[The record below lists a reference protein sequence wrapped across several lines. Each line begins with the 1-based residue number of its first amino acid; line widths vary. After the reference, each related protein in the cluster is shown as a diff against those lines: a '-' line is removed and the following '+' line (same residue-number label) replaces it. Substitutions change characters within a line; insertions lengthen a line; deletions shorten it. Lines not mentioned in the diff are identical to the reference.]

1 MMEKPKVVVAE
12 VIAAAGLEALARA
25 CIVDNA
31 AGVERAELLLRLRD
45 AHGLVVRSAT
55 QVDAELLAAAPKLS
69 VVGRAGVGVDNI
81 DLKAATAQGVLV
93 VNAPTANTISAAEHA
108 MALILS
114 QARNVPRADAAL
126 RSGTWDRTSFQGVEL
141 HGKTLGILGMGR
153 IGSLVAERARA
164 FGMNLIGYDPFVS
177 PDIASRL
184 GVQIV
189 EDVSDL
195 YAVADFITVH
205 LPKTRET
212 ESMLDAGAFSSMKPG
227 VRIVNTSRG
236 GIIVEADLAEAV
248 RNGHVAGAGL
258 DVFAV
263 EPLTASPLFELPQV
277 VLTPHLGASTVEAQ
291 DKAGTDVATAVAAA
305 LSGELVLSA
314 VNVDLGRE
322 VSPEIRAYLPL
333 VENLA
338 RVFVGIA
345 KGLPA
350 VVTLRMEGRIAEFP
364 ATPLRLAALKG
375 ALSEASTDTVSYVN
389 ASSIAEDHGIQ
400 IVEEKA
406 KDARDYVSLVQLSG
420 IFNGQ
425 PVSVSGTI
433 TRKGPVFVEIQG
445 LELELPMHRNLLM
458 VRNQDAPGLI
468 GRVGTFLGDLNVNIS
483 DMVVGRM
490 PGTGEAA
497 MMGVATDSV
506 VTDAQV
512 EALRKLDGIITARF
526 VQLPDA

>member
-1 MMEKPKVVVAE
+1 MEKPKVVVAE
-12 VIAAAGLEALARA
+12 VIAAAGLETLERS
-25 CIVDNA
+25 CVVDDA
-31 AGVERAELLLRLRD
+31 SGVDRAELMRRLHD
-45 AHGLVVRSAT
+45 AKGLVVRSAT
-55 QVDAELLAAAPKLS
+55 MVDAELLAAAPKLT

-114 QARNVPRADAAL
+114 QARNVPRADAVL
-126 RSGTWDRTSFQGVEL
+126 RSGVWDRTSFQGVEL
-141 HGKTLGILGMGR
+141 HGKTLGILGLGR

-164 FGMNLIGYDPFVS
+164 FGMTLIGFDPFVS
-177 PDIASRL
+177 PEVASRM
-184 GVQIV
+184 GVDVV
-189 EDVSDL
+189 EDVFDL
-195 YAVADFITVH
+195 YAAADFITVH

-212 ESMLDAGAFSSMKPG
+212 AGMLNADAFASMKPG
-227 VRIVNTSRG
+227 VRIVNASRG
-236 GIIVEADLAEAV
+236 GIVVESDLAEAV
-248 RNGHVAGAGL
+248 RNGVVAGAGL
-258 DVFAV
+258 DVFEE
-263 EPLTASPLFELPQV
+263 EPLTSSPLFDLPQV

-291 DKAGTDVATAVAAA
+291 DKAGTDVATAVANA
-305 LSGELVLSA
+305 LAGELVLTA

-322 VSPEIRAYLPL
+322 VSPEVRAFLPL

-345 KGLPA
+345 KGLPPL
-350 VVTLRMEGRIAEFP
+350 VTLRLEGRIAEHP

-375 ALSEASTDTVSYVN
+375 ALDGATTDTVSFVN
-389 ASSIAEDHGIQ
+389 AATIAEERGIR
-400 IVEEKA
+400 IVEEKSP
-406 KDARDYVSLVQLSG
+406 DAEDHLSLVQLSG
-420 IFNGQ
+420 VFNRQ

-433 TRKGPVFVEIQG
+433 TRKGQVLVEIQG
-445 LELELPMHRNLLM
+445 LELELPLHHNLLM
-458 VRNQDAPGLI
+458 VRNEDVPGVI
-468 GRVGTFLGDLNVNIS
+468 GRVGTFLGDINVNIS

-506 VTDAQV
+506 LTDAQI

-526 VQLPDA
+526 VRLPDA

>member
-1 MMEKPKVVVAE
+1 MEKPKVVVAE
-12 VIAAAGLEALARA
+12 VIAAAGLEALGRS
-25 CIVDNA
+25 CFVDDA
-31 AGVERAELLLRLRD
+31 SGADRAELMRRLHD

-55 QVDAELLAAAPKLS
+55 MVDAGLLAAAPKLT

-81 DLKAATAQGVLV
+81 DLKAATERGVLV

-126 RSGTWDRTSFQGVEL
+126 RSGVWDRTSFQGVEL
-141 HGKTLGILGMGR
+141 HGKTLGILGLGR

-164 FGMNLIGYDPFVS
+164 FGMTLIGYDPFVS
-177 PDIASRL
+177 PEMASRM
-184 GVQIV
+184 GVEVV
-189 EDVSDL
+189 EDVVDL
-195 YAVADFITVH
+195 YAAADFITVH

-212 ESMLDAGAFSSMKPG
+212 EGMLNADAFASMKPG
-227 VRIVNTSRG
+227 VRIVNASRG
-236 GIIVEADLAEAV
+236 GIVVESDLAEAV
-248 RNGHVAGAGL
+248 RNGIVAGAGL
-258 DVFAV
+258 DVFEV
-263 EPLTASPLFELPQV
+263 EPLTSSPLFDLPQV

-291 DKAGTDVATAVAAA
+291 DKAGTDVATAVANA
-305 LSGELVLSA
+305 LAGELVLTA

-322 VSPEIRAYLPL
+322 VSPEVRAFLPL

-345 KGLPA
+345 KGLPP
-350 VVTLRMEGRIAEFP
+350 VVTLRLEGRIAEHP
-364 ATPLRLAALKG
+364 ATPLRLATLKG
-375 ALSEASTDTVSYVN
+375 ALAEATTDTVSFVN
-389 ASSIAEDHGIQ
+389 AATIAEERGIR

-406 KDARDYVSLVQLSG
+406 PDAEDYLSLVQLSG
-420 IFNGQ
+420 TFNRQ
-425 PVSVSGTI
+425 AVSVSGTI
-433 TRKGPVFVEIQG
+433 TRKGQVLVEIQG
-445 LELELPMHRNLLM
+445 LELELPLHQNLLM
-458 VRNQDAPGLI
+458 VRNEDVPGLI

-497 MMGVATDSV
+497 MMGVATDSIL
-506 VTDAQV
+506 TDVQV

-526 VQLPDA
+526 VRLPDA